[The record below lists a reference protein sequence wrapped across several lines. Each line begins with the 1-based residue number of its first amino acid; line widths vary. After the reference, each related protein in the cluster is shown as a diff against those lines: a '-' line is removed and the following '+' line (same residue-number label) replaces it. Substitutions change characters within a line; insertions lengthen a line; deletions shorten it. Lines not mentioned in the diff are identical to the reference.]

1 MTQSSATKFLADAHS
16 HWDTL
21 TSLPTL
27 VKGSFTSVK
36 SFEGLVPDNK
46 KANEVSCFVA
56 EVQKYIDTALL
67 L

>member
-21 TSLPTL
+21 TNLPTL

-36 SFEGLVPDNK
+36 SFEELVPDIKKSNK
-46 KANEVSCFVA
+46 V
-56 EVQKYIDTALL
+56 
-67 L
+67 